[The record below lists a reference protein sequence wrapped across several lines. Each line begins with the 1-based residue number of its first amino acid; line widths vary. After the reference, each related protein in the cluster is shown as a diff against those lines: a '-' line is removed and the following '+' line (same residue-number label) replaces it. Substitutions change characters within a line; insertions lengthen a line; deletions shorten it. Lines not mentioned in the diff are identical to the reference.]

1 MYKISLTEAKSR
13 LAELVKE
20 AASGEEII
28 ITQQNGS
35 AVKLVP
41 LASDKPVPEF
51 GSARGLVV
59 MSDDFDEPLDDL
71 KDFSQLSSS
80 SP

>member
-20 AASGEEII
+20 AVSGEEII

-35 AVKLVP
+35 AVRLVP

-51 GSARGLVV
+51 GSARGLVE
-59 MSDDFDEPLDDL
+59 MTDDFDEPI
-71 KDFSQLSSS
+71 KGFENYA
-80 SP
+80 P

>member
-28 ITQQNGS
+28 ITQQSGS

-59 MSDDFDEPLDDL
+59 MSDDFDEPI
-71 KDFSQLSSS
+71 KGFENYA
-80 SP
+80 P

>member
-59 MSDDFDEPLDDL
+59 MSDDFDEPI
-71 KDFSQLSSS
+71 KGFENYA
-80 SP
+80 P